1 MRGRDEAEAEAEDV
15 WKYLLLG
22 ESTCAGGTDQPIRG
36 ATVTRRKVSRSHRR
50 PISFNPWIPP
60 PILTLTILT
69 TIPLSLS
76 LVPFIA
82 FSLPLFSSCTS
93 LFFSVSVSML
103 YCDGTMPCARQSIPR
118 PAWGG
123 RSCSGRR
130 LAQPG
135 PTAALTGPVGPTK
148 SRGPPGM
155 VITVLTALKAFNYG
169 LSTGNAVLLPGTYL
183 STLLQTQSIN
193 LVLHPTLGHLSY
205 IYIYRISLS
214 Q

>member
-69 TIPLSLS
+69 TVPLSLS

-82 FSLPLFSSCTS
+82 FYFLCFLLVPLCSSTGQCFCIDVVPCRYDAVRPPINPQTRMGRAVVQWPEIGPAGANRGPDRPRGTHQVTGSTWYGHYRIDCLPL
-93 LFFSVSVSML
+93 
-103 YCDGTMPCARQSIPR
+103 
-118 PAWGG
+118 
-123 RSCSGRR
+123 
-130 LAQPG
+130 
-135 PTAALTGPVGPTK
+135 
-148 SRGPPGM
+148 
-155 VITVLTALKAFNYG
+155 G
-169 LSTGNAVLLPGTYL
+169 L
-183 STLLQTQSIN
+183 
-193 LVLHPTLGHLSY
+193 
-205 IYIYRISLS
+205 
-214 Q
+214 